1 MDGRLT
7 RTQRRILGFIA
18 DMNQAFGYSPS
29 IREISADTGLSAST
43 VHAQLEMLERFG
55 LLRRRA
61 NRARSL
67 EVTPGGQSVAEQN
80 KPTNLAAALGM
91 IGQVRQA
98 AQARAITSTAQVPL
112 VGRIAAGEP
121 VLSEADY
128 QAVFELP
135 RELVGSG
142 DLFMLRV
149 QGDSMIGAGIL
160 DGDCVVVRRQP
171 QAANGDI
178 VVALLDGETTVKEL
192 ELKAGWGEYE
202 GMRLLPAN
210 EAYVP
215 IEVSPDRIVILG
227 VVVTVLRRYYPR
239 SGPGV

>member
-1 MDGRLT
+1 
-7 RTQRRILGFIA
+7 
-18 DMNQAFGYSPS
+18 MNQALGYSPS
-29 IREISADTGLSAST
+29 IREISADTGLSASS
-43 VHAQLEMLERFG
+43 VHAQLETLERFG

-67 EVTPGGQSVAEQN
+67 EVTLGGTAVAEQS
-80 KPTNLAAALGM
+80 KPTNLATALGM
-91 IGQVRQA
+91 IGQIRQV
-98 AQARAITSTAQVPL
+98 AQPRAIDSTAHVPL
-112 VGRIAAGEP
+112 IGRIAAGEP

-128 QAVFELP
+128 EAVFALP

-149 QGDSMIGAGIL
+149 QGDSMTKAGIL

-171 QAANGDI
+171 QAANGDV
-178 VVALLDGETTVKEL
+178 VVAFLDGEATVKQL
-192 ELKAGWGEYE
+192 ELRAGWGTYE

-210 EAYVP
+210 DAYSP
-215 IEVSPDRIVILG
+215 IEVTPETLIILG

-239 SGPGV
+239 YGPGV